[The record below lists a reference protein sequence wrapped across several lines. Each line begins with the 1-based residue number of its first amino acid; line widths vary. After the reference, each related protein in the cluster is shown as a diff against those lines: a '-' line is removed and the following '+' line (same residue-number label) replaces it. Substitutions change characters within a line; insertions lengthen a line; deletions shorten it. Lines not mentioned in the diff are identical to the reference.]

1 MEEFFIPV
9 ERFDNFYPELIAILK
24 KHRVNVINISVR
36 HANRDSGSLLAWAR
50 TEVFAFVIYYQQSTD
65 ERSKE
70 QVGVWTRE
78 LIDAVLVNG
87 GSYFLPYQLHATSEQ
102 FQQAYPQ
109 AAQFFKL
116 KARIDPENKFSN
128 MLLERYRP
136 ETVQ

>member
-1 MEEFFIPV
+1 M
-9 ERFDNFYPELIAILK
+9 
-24 KHRVNVINISVR
+24 NISVR

-50 TEVFAFVIYYQQSTD
+50 TEAFAFVIYYQQSTD

-78 LIDAVLVNG
+78 LIDAVLVNC

-136 ETVQ
+136 ETV